1 MNAATLPYIT
11 TKSRYWSPKYA
22 TSAAQFAELTA
33 RIAGFEFVVIHWFGK
48 EIVINAYKRDG
59 SQSVVRLWNVDRNRV
74 KEICSRPTTRHDVD
88 NMVSQWVMK
97 FEQIPYELV
106 AMLNDITLS
115 SKIRQ
120 GDIYLGASVQAAWE
134 VVLPNKHS
142 GMAQLNILPR
152 KLALTDAA

>member
-1 MNAATLPYIT
+1 MNAATLPYT
-11 TKSRYWSPKYA
+11 TTNSRYWSPKYA
-22 TSAAQFAELTA
+22 TSAEQFAELSK
-33 RIAGFEFVVIHWFGK
+33 RIAGYEFVVIHWFGK

-59 SQSVVRLWNVDRNRV
+59 SQSMVRLWNVDRNRV

-88 NMVSQWVMK
+88 NMVSQWIMK

-120 GDIYLGASVQAAWE
+120 GDIYLGASVQAMWE
-134 VVLPNKHS
+134 VVLPNKYS
-142 GMAQLNILPR
+142 GKAELRILPR
-152 KLALTDAA
+152 KIALTDAA